1 MFYLS
6 GSKERIVGGFFKE
19 RKTSISREKKK
30 KLLLMFSVNID
41 HRDVL
46 V

>member
-6 GSKERIVGGFFKE
+6 GSKERLVGGFFKE
-19 RKTSISREKKK
+19 RKTSISKRKNK
-30 KLLLMFSVNID
+30 KLLLMFSVIID